1 MTYPVKN
8 SEPKRPYISTMEKIR
23 LEQQKLSWI
32 APEIEKDPY
41 EEIKKGIKWIESPE
55 GQRFIRLF
63 GYQISPEFKWALEQ
77 EEVPSEVKEKLFDN
91 YPFLKPYFE
100 ENE

>member
-1 MTYPVKN
+1 MTYPVKS

-32 APEIEKDPY
+32 DSEPEKDPY
-41 EEIKKGIKWIESPE
+41 SEIKKGIKWIESPE
-55 GQRFIRLF
+55 GQRFIHLF

-77 EEVPSEVKEKLFDN
+77 EDVSDEVRDIVFKK
-91 YPFLKPYFE
+91 YPFLRVHFKE
-100 ENE
+100 DE